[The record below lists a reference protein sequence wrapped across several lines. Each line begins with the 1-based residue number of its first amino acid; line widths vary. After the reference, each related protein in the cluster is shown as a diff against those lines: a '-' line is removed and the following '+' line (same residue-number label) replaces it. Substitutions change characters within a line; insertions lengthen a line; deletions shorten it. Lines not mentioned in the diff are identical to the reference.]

1 MSTPPP
7 KSSVINDQPSKD
19 QSVAE
24 PQAPSYLAT
33 SAKVKPL
40 LVDPAANTAHFLLN
54 ESRPQR
60 ANKPK
65 KPRVIITDS
74 SLDFEPISA
83 DKIPKVAAIAPPI
96 YYRAAIA
103 LLKPLYRVM
112 VWKRSRQR
120 GNYSEEVAHR
130 FGKSY
135 PPRPF
140 SRIGQAANK
149 AEIQNRLE
157 QNPSQQNLP
166 PSILAIEQ
174 PLMTKPTPS
183 QSLPSGHSVI
193 WCHAVSLGETNTV
206 APLLDRL
213 MAAGYGIWLTNT
225 TQTGF
230 ARGESRFAEQI
241 AAGRL
246 SHSYV
251 PIDSAPVIT
260 AFLDHVQPIA
270 AMFVETELWAI
281 TLEKLAQAHI
291 PAIMVNARLS
301 ASSFAS
307 YQKMAKVT
315 SSMMQN
321 LSLIIAQDADSAKRF
336 RQLGA
341 ASSKIRVAGSLKWV
355 TTKEQPLPSKVA
367 GTAKSEEL
375 HIGLGQRPSW
385 IAASTHA
392 GEESLVL
399 EVHQRLLKLAG
410 LGQTLLLIAP
420 RHPER
425 FDEVAGLIQRSGLT
439 MARRSL
445 GQPIEADTQV
455 YLADT
460 MGELMH
466 WYALADV
473 ALVGGS
479 LVDIGGHNPIEPLSV
494 KTPVIMGPFTQSCQQ
509 VVDTLISKGAL
520 YQLPLTKNSSATVSA
535 LSDQLQFWLS
545 DLPAA
550 KQAGQW
556 GYNKV
561 AAQQSVLDRQLAM
574 IETVIHQRSTSTTA
588 SWVL

>member
-7 KSSVINDQPSKD
+7 ESSVINDQPSKD
-19 QSVAE
+19 QPVAV
-24 PQAPSYLAT
+24 PQADSQLT
-33 SAKVKPL
+33 TNAKAKPL
-40 LVDPAANTAHFLLN
+40 VVDPAAKTAHFLLN
-54 ESRPQR
+54 ESLPQR
-60 ANKPK
+60 DNKPK

-74 SLDFEPISA
+74 SLDFEPVSA
-83 DKIPKVAAIAPPI
+83 DKTLRAAAIAPPI

-103 LLKPLYRVM
+103 LLRPLYRAM

-130 FGKSY
+130 FGKHY

-140 SRIGQAANK
+140 SQVRQADNK
-149 AEIQNRLE
+149 AETQHRLE
-157 QNPSQQNLP
+157 QNSPQQTPAL
-166 PSILAIEQ
+166 SISATEQ
-174 PLMTKPTPS
+174 RPMTKPTPS

-206 APLLDRL
+206 APLLDKL

-251 PIDSAPVIT
+251 PIDSAPVIAT
-260 AFLDHVQPIA
+260 FLDHVQPIA

-281 TLEKLAQAHI
+281 TLQKLAQAHI

-355 TTKEQPLPSKVA
+355 TTAEQPSPPKVA
-367 GTAKSEEL
+367 GQAKSEEL
-375 HIGLGQRPSW
+375 NVSLGQRPSW

-399 EVHQRLLKLAG
+399 EAHQRLLKLAG
-410 LGQTLLLIAP
+410 LSPTLLLIAP

-425 FDEVAGLIQRSGLT
+425 FDEVAGLIERSGLT

-445 GQPIEADTQV
+445 AQPIEADTQV

-473 ALVGGS
+473 AMVGGS

-509 VVDTLISKGAL
+509 VVDTLINKGAL
-520 YQLPLTKNSSATVSA
+520 YQLPLAKNSSATVAA
-535 LSDQLQFWLS
+535 LFDQLQFWLS
-545 DLPAA
+545 DLSAA
-550 KQAGQW
+550 KQAGQL
-556 GYNKV
+556 GYSAV

-574 IETVIHQRSTSTTA
+574 IETVIHQRSVATTSGA
-588 SWVL
+588 A

>member
-1 MSTPPP
+1 MSNPPLESTP
-7 KSSVINDQPSKD
+7 IKD
-19 QSVAE
+19 NS
-24 PQAPSYLAT
+24 T
-33 SAKVKPL
+33 SAPDTPSTAATDPDAAPPL
-40 LVDPAANTAHFLLN
+40 NSNSATLAKATQVTLSENP
-54 ESRPQR
+54 SQPM
-60 ANKPK
+60 NKPVK
-65 KPRVIITDS
+65 SRVIIEDP
-74 SLDFEPISA
+74 SLDFEPLTA
-83 DKIPKVAAIAPPI
+83 NKVSRAAAITPPL

-103 LLKPLYRVM
+103 VLKPLYRLS

-120 GNYSEEVAHR
+120 DNYSDEVAHR
-130 FGKSY
+130 FGRQY
-135 PPRPF
+135 PARPF
-140 SRIGQAANK
+140 SGGNSRADASTSKEGQSTALK
-149 AEIQNRLE
+149 
-157 QNPSQQNLP
+157 S
-166 PSILAIEQ
+166 S
-174 PLMTKPTPS
+174 PLKKP
-183 QSLPSGHSVI
+183 LPSGRSVI

-206 APLLDRL
+206 APLLDKL

-241 AAGRL
+241 AAGVL

-251 PIDSAPVIT
+251 PVDSAPVIEN
-260 AFLDHVQPIA
+260 FLEHVQPVA

-281 TLEKLAQAHI
+281 TLAKLAEAQI

-315 SSMMQN
+315 TSMMQN

-341 ASSKIRVAGSLKWV
+341 ASGKIRVAGSLKWV
-355 TTKEQPLPSKVA
+355 INA
-367 GTAKSEEL
+367 GQSAQSTIASDCEEG
-375 HIGLGQRPSW
+375 HTQTGANQRPTW

-392 GEESLVL
+392 GEESIALQV
-399 EVHQRLLKLAG
+399 QQQLLQQEG
-410 LGQTLLLIAP
+410 LSDTLLIIVP

-425 FDEVAGLIQRSGLT
+425 FEEVATLIERAGLT

-445 GQPIEADTQV
+445 EQPIEADTQV

-466 WYALADV
+466 WYGVADV

-509 VVDTLISKGAL
+509 VVDTLVNKGAL
-520 YQLPLTKNSSATVSA
+520 YQLPTAKKPQATVAA
-535 LSDQLQFWLS
+535 LSAQLQVWLT
-545 DLPAA
+545 DLAA
-550 KQAGQW
+550 AQRAGQL
-556 GYNKV
+556 GYESV
-561 AAQQSVLDRQLAM
+561 EAHQSVLDRQLAM
-574 IETVIHQRSTSTTA
+574 IESAIQQRTVSATTA
-588 SWVL
+588 LLG